1 MIEHLPSS
9 LARHRQ
15 WRLEGIRPDGYG
27 LGQVCQAGDSR
38 HAEVTRIM
46 HLKTSETIQ
55 KTDGLKQALKVHT
68 GVGRKRSS
76 VRPRGQ
82 DDQTRPWLSMSH
94 QRAFEPRCV
103 HGRLYVAPFTATG
116 AGAGAGAGRVN
127 QCQHAVPRDLRIS
140 RCPTSPQPTGA
151 YRAPLKLGRGEGAG
165 LSIQTT
171 PPLRPPLERLYPCRR
186 RGRLWCQLTTDD
198 GGRSWVPPLARGRGA
213 SDITRGSRRPLRGA
227 PCVSAPL

>member
-1 MIEHLPSS
+1 MQCQPDTLNRECFLTSDRTVMIEHLPSS

-127 QCQHAVPRDLRIS
+127 QCQHAVPRARLAMPDIPSADRSLPRAS
-140 RCPTSPQPTGA
+140 KARTG
-151 YRAPLKLGRGEGAG
+151 
-165 LSIQTT
+165 
-171 PPLRPPLERLYPCRR
+171 
-186 RGRLWCQLTTDD
+186 
-198 GGRSWVPPLARGRGA
+198 GGR
-213 SDITRGSRRPLRGA
+213 
-227 PCVSAPL
+227 